1 MPPKSKRAKKSGPRK
16 RRQRGGNVMEKA
28 QKAAE
33 VIRDVGRVLKD
44 TQLISKTA
52 GMFNPN
58 VGTALETVGLGR
70 RRRQMGGSIAGDV
83 FSTLGRIASAPVMGV
98 LGGISGLTQ
107 GLSGLG
113 AAQQGGSAYGSR
125 PVLM

>member
-1 MPPKSKRAKKSGPRK
+1 MPPKKHKSSGKK
-16 RRQRGGNVMEKA
+16 RRQRGGNIAEKA

-33 VIRDVGRVLKD
+33 VLRDVGRVLKD

-70 RRRQMGGSIAGDV
+70 RRRRQMGGSIAGDI
-83 FSTLGRIASAPVMGV
+83 FGTLGKVASSVPLAV
-98 LGGISGLTQ
+98 LGGIGGLTQ

-113 AAQQGGSAYGSR
+113 AQQGGSAYGSR

>member
-1 MPPKSKRAKKSGPRK
+1 MPPKKRKSSGKK
-16 RRQRGGNVMEKA
+16 RRHRGGNVMEKA

-33 VIRDVGRVLKD
+33 VLRDVGRVLKD

-58 VGTALETVGLGR
+58 VGNALETVGLGR
-70 RRRQMGGSIAGDV
+70 RRRHAGGSIAGDI
-83 FSTLGRIASAPVMGV
+83 FSTLGKIASAPVMGV
-98 LGGISGLTQ
+98 LGGIGGLTQ

-113 AAQQGGSAYGSR
+113 AQQGGSAYGSR
-125 PVLM
+125 PVLV

>member
-1 MPPKSKRAKKSGPRK
+1 MPPKKRKSGK

-33 VIRDVGRVLKD
+33 VLRDVGRVLKD

-70 RRRQMGGSIAGDV
+70 RRRRQMGGSIAGDI
-83 FSTLGRIASAPVMGV
+83 FSTLGKVAAAPVMGV
-98 LGGISGLTQ
+98 LGGIGGLTQ

-113 AAQQGGSAYGSR
+113 AQQGGSAYGSR